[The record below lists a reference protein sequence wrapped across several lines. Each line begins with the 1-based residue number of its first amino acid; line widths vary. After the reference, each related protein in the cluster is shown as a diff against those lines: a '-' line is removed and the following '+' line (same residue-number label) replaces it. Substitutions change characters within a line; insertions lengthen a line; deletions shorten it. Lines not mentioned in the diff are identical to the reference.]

1 MTESFEICLPSEND
15 EPGMFDTADEFNV
28 GVAGIRDRYKREI
41 ALCGHIPAGSNCALL
56 QDLLKSTR
64 EISQIGNWD
73 DILPVLCAALEEED
87 SVITR
92 LRICPMRRAQCNIL
106 ARAIS
111 NNASLE
117 VISIIGGD
125 RSAARTMIS
134 NLKSSPMNT
143 GRVGEIH
150 FRF

>member
-1 MTESFEICLPSEND
+1 
-15 EPGMFDTADEFNV
+15 MFDTADEFNV
-28 GVAGIRDRYKREI
+28 GVAGIRDRYKRRI
-41 ALCGHIPAGSNCALL
+41 GLCGHIPVGSNCALL
-56 QDLLKSTR
+56 QDLLGSTR
-64 EISQIGNWD
+64 EIAQIGNWD

-92 LRICPMRRAQCNIL
+92 LYIWPMQRAQCNIL

-111 NNASLE
+111 NNASLD
-117 VISIIGGD
+117 VISITGCD
-125 RSAARTMIS
+125 RSAASTMIS